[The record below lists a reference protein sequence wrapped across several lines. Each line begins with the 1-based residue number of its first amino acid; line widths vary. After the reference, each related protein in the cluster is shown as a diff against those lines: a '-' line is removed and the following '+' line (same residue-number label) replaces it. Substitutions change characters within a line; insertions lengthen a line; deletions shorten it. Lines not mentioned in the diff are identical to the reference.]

1 MATIRGISG
10 NSRSAQIIEPTCTG
24 PAPLVSSVA
33 TRTRLPG
40 CVMASQSLHT
50 AVCTLLYVSATWGWC
65 GNGAGGCRG
74 GRARAW
80 AGKGGRQGGS
90 EGGSKCEGG
99 WGGGWGVGWWGRGSR
114 LVAWEI

>member
-50 AVCTLLYVSATWGWC
+50 AVCTLLYVSATWGWE
-65 GNGAGGCRG
+65 RG
-74 GRARAW
+74 GRVQW
-80 AGKGGRQGGS
+80 ES
-90 EGGSKCEGG
+90 EGVGGQGREGARE
-99 WGGGWGVGWWGRGSR
+99 GRR
-114 LVAWEI
+114 E